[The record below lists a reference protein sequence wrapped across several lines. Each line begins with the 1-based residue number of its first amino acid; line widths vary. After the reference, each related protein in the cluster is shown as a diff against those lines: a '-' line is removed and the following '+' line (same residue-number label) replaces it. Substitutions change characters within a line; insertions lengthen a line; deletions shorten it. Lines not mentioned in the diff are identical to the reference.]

1 MNKIKLSV
9 GIVIVVL
16 MAACTGGKKMEFP
29 LTVEKPFVT
38 FASTSAISIAKA
50 EFTDSATV
58 FSIHAKYNPYNWIR
72 IAKSC
77 KLVTDAGIEIPI
89 ISGEG
94 IELDSL
100 FWMPESGEAD
110 FKLKFGA
117 MPADAKYFD
126 FIECADAGCFNLFG
140 IQFSAEK
147 PEINI
152 PEAWKNI
159 SYPENETLPAS
170 AFSMDTAHLSGFV
183 AGYRP
188 DMNISITVYYT
199 PFGQNQK
206 DVSVRVDENG
216 NFIAALLPYV
226 PCSGFLYM
234 ANRAIPVILVP
245 GQESS
250 ILIDLTR
257 FADKSYLPDFKGNLA
272 LTQHELSAFESTFDF
287 DNLLDYDAMKD
298 KPAADIIA
306 YLDSKLNEGFTVIGT
321 MKVCDA
327 VKQINKI
334 KAETSYLTVRF
345 MYNRFLMNLAMR
357 KANVGSEE
365 QYQAFLKSFKQP
377 APALVQ
383 ELSANLPMPG
393 CLTAPYFSLSNDIF
407 PMYAGNAKNF
417 PAITNPDNE
426 EILKAYTL
434 LTKFEQGTPLSEED
448 TKLLDS
454 FKNPAYKEF
463 LAKRTAEKEAQLNTL
478 KKNSSAHLHELD
490 DVATDKIVATIL
502 DRYKGKAVLI
512 DIWATWC
519 GPCKAAHKTILPLKE
534 EMKNENLVFVYV
546 TGTTSPLEKWA
557 EMIPEITGEH
567 YYLTNE
573 QYQAI
578 MKQFESNGVPTYLI
592 FDVNGKFS
600 YKSIGYPGNDTMKS
614 EMLKAMGK

>member
-16 MAACTGGKKMEFP
+16 MTACTGGKKMEFP

-38 FASTSAISIAKA
+38 FASTSAISIEKA
-50 EFTDSATV
+50 EFTDSSTV
-58 FSIHAKYNPYNWIR
+58 FSIHAKYRPHNWIR
-72 IAKSC
+72 VAKIS

-110 FKLKFGA
+110 FKLNFGA
-117 MPADAKYFD
+117 MPDDAKYFD
-126 FIECADAGCFNLFG
+126 FIECADAGCFNLYG
-140 IQFSAEK
+140 IQFSSEK

-152 PEAWKNI
+152 PKDWENI
-159 SYPENETLPAS
+159 SYPATETLPVS
-170 AFSMDTAHLSGFV
+170 AFSMDTAYISGYV

-206 DVSVRVDENG
+206 DVSVSVDEKG
-216 NFIAALLPYV
+216 NFKAALLPYI
-226 PCSGFLYM
+226 PCSGFLYL
-234 ANRAIPVILVP
+234 ANRTIPIILVP

-250 ILIDLTR
+250 VLIDLTR
-257 FADKSYLPDFKGNLA
+257 IADKSYLPDFKGNLA
-272 LTQHELSAFESTFDF
+272 LTQRELANSDSGFDF
-287 DNLLDYDAMKD
+287 ENSLEYDALNN

-306 YLDSKLNEGFTVIGT
+306 YLDSKLNEGYTAIDT
-321 MKVCDA
+321 MKVSDA
-327 VKQINKI
+327 VKQILKI
-334 KAETSYLTVRF
+334 KTETSYLTVRF
-345 MYNRFLMNLAMR
+345 MYNRYLMNLAMR
-357 KANVGSEE
+357 KANISTEE
-365 QYQAFLKSFKQP
+365 QYQAFLKNFKQP
-377 APALVQ
+377 DPSVLQ
-383 ELSANLPMPG
+383 ELSANLPIPG
-393 CLTAPYFSLSNDIF
+393 CITAPYFSLSEDIF
-407 PMYAGNAKNF
+407 PMYAVNVKNF
-417 PAITNPDNE
+417 TAITNPDND

-434 LTKFEQGTPLSEED
+434 LVKFEQGTTFSEED

-454 FKNPAYKEF
+454 FKNPAFKEF
-463 LAKRTAEKEAQLNTL
+463 LAKRTAEKEEQLNTL

-490 DVATDKIVATIL
+490 DVASDKIVATLL
-502 DRYKGKAVLI
+502 DRYKGKAVLF

-534 EMKNENLVFVYV
+534 ELKNENLVFVYI

-578 MKQFESNGVPTYLI
+578 MKQFESQGVPTYMI

-600 YKSIGYPGNDTMKS
+600 YKSIGYPGNDTMRP
-614 EMLKAMGK
+614 EMLKAMGI